1 MNPNSKV
8 IRILVDGYSLTHYW
22 QELESGKPRHSE
34 TVRNRLIQIL
44 QNFQA
49 AHGTPLTL
57 VFDAGLVSKDKRP
70 VESHADS
77 REFEILYTQTGQT
90 ADEVIERVTHRLSEY
105 GAVVAVTNDRAE
117 QETVRAMGGYPVN
130 CEEFIR
136 KIKLTL
142 DEQSQ
147 LIRDHNRKEARG
159 FKSINKRNSRRT
171 NR

>member
-1 MNPNSKV
+1 MNQNSNV

-34 TVRNRLIQIL
+34 IVRNRLIHVL
-44 QNFQA
+44 RNFQA

-57 VFDAGLVSKDKRP
+57 VFDAGLVSDDKRP
-70 VESHADS
+70 LKSDVDS
-77 REFEILYTQTGQT
+77 RDFEILYTRTGQT
-90 ADEVIERVTHRLSEY
+90 ADEVIERVTHRLSEF

-117 QETVRAMGGYPVN
+117 QETVRAMGGYPVS

-136 KIKLTL
+136 KIKFTL
-142 DEQSQ
+142 DEQSKM
-147 LIRDHNRKEARG
+147 LREHNQKEARG
-159 FKSINKRNSRRT
+159 FNNQIKRKSKKS